1 MQETEF
7 IKQNKDKWAEF
18 ESVLGMSGKDPERIT
33 ELFIETTDDL
43 SYSRTYYPN
52 RSVRVY
58 LNGISKKVYQ
68 TIYSDRKKNKKAFSK
83 FWKEELPDAMWFNR
97 KTLLLSFFIFTA
109 GISIGIFSGI
119 NYPDFARIILGNE
132 YVEMT
137 EANIEKGDPMA
148 VYESSEPIGM
158 FLQIALNNIRISF
171 AAFILG
177 AIFGFGTIYLLL
189 FNGIMVGAFI
199 YFFIERG
206 LFKESFLAIMLHGT
220 TELSMIVLAGCAGLT
235 LARGVLFPGTYTR
248 TQALV
253 LASRSGIKI
262 LVAVTLL
269 LLYAAFIES
278 FATRHTET
286 PDWIRG
292 LIILLT
298 AILVVGYFVWY
309 PALRHKKGLIQPTL
323 SDDPPPYT
331 EKTITFKSIKKPGTI
346 IMETFKMFSG
356 LSKKLSQLSLLVALL
371 TIVIIGFAIHG
382 QFNDENASQLNI
394 ARLTEGASFW
404 CWFPYESLFNFERNG
419 MIYLSLSILMGVLS
433 VTYFQINQKKF
444 NFEVSKRKTISQ
456 VFQAV
461 VISAITLVPTLLE
474 NSALTVLIS
483 FLTWPI
489 CMLWLVTSLTENKG
503 FFQSL
508 SSTARLISKNMRILL
523 SAHLNIF
530 LIQWLGLLIF
540 NGAFIII
547 FSAVFFASPVN
558 FIDLFF
564 EFIRMNI
571 PRNFPLA
578 EEIPAIIYYF
588 LCVFGLA
595 LLFALNI
602 FAAIV
607 QYHSL
612 KEISTASELQMR
624 ISKIGFKKRA
634 YGLEQEA

>member
-18 ESVLGMSGKDPERIT
+18 ESVLDMSGKDPERIT

-68 TIYSDRKKNKKAFSK
+68 TIYSERKKNKKAFSK
-83 FWKEELPDAMWFNR
+83 FWREELPEAMWLNR
-97 KTLLLSFFIFTA
+97 KTLLLSFFIFVT
-109 GISIGIFSGI
+109 GISIGIFSGM
-119 NYPDFARIILGNE
+119 NYPEFARIILGDS

-148 VYESSEPIGM
+148 VYDSSEPVQM
-158 FLQIALNNIRISF
+158 FLVIALNNIRISF

-177 AIFGFGTIYLLL
+177 ALFGFGTIYLLL
-189 FNGIMVGAFI
+189 YNGIMVGAFI

-206 LFKESFLAIMLHGT
+206 LLKESFLAIMLHGT

-253 LASRSGIKI
+253 LAARGGIKI
-262 LVAVTLL
+262 LVAVTIL

-286 PDWIRG
+286 PNWIRAS
-292 LIILLT
+292 IILLT
-298 AILVVGYFVWY
+298 AVIVVGYFVWY
-309 PALRHKKGLIQPTL
+309 PAQRYKKGLIQPKH
-323 SDDPPPYT
+323 SDEPPPYT
-331 EKTITFKSIKKPGTI
+331 DKTIVFKNIKKTSTI
-346 IMETFKMFSG
+346 IAETFRMFSG
-356 LSKKLSQLSLLVALL
+356 LSKKISHVALL
-371 TIVIIGFAIHG
+371 AALLMIMIVGFAIHG
-382 QFNDENASQLNI
+382 KFSDENFLQLSIIRRIN
-394 ARLTEGASFW
+394 GASIW
-404 CWFPYESLFNFERNG
+404 CWYPYESLFNYEKSNLFYL
-419 MIYLSLSILMGVLS
+419 YLSLFMGVLS
-433 VTYFQINQKKF
+433 VIYFQLYQRKF
-444 NFEVSKRKTISQ
+444 NFEMSPSKTIIQ
-456 VFQAV
+456 ITNAT
-461 VISAITLVPTLLE
+461 VISAIALFPTLLE
-474 NSALTVLIS
+474 NSALTILITL
-483 FLTWPI
+483 FTWPI
-489 CMLWLVTSLTENKG
+489 CMLWMVTLLKENNG
-503 FFQSL
+503 FKSL
-508 SSTARLISKNMRILL
+508 SRTLSLLNKNMRLIL
-523 SAHLNIF
+523 SSHLNVF
-530 LIQWLGLLIF
+530 LMQWLGLLIF
-540 NGAFIII
+540 NGAFITL
-547 FSAVFFASPVN
+547 FSAILFATPVN
-558 FIDLFF
+558 FLDLLF

-578 EEIPAIIYYF
+578 NEIPAIIYYF

-595 LLFALNI
+595 LIYALNI
-602 FAAIV
+602 SAAIIK
-607 QYHSL
+607 YHSL

-624 ISKIGFKKRA
+624 ISKVGFKKRA